1 MKDSCVI
8 LWYLHMQKQVDHSS
22 TSNQPTSPQTISTSS
37 EPSTSIKDQDDSE
50 DNAELATISP
60 ENVDMDIREPK
71 TDDRFV
77 IHGFDVSKAFHDFQ
91 VSVQKRIIQGE
102 SLKME
107 SHPKRFHDDLKKHIP
122 DDLLEKIVKGMA
134 EKFDIGTHTVSLDLI
149 NKLFPLIDVRMCDI

>member
-1 MKDSCVI
+1 MF
-8 LWYLHMQKQVDHSS
+8 LQ
-22 TSNQPTSPQTISTSS
+22 QPTSPQTISTSS

-107 SHPKRFHDDLKKHIP
+107 SHVQHVLSFHP
-122 DDLLEKIVKGMA
+122 S
-134 EKFDIGTHTVSLDLI
+134 F
-149 NKLFPLIDVRMCDI
+149 